1 MHQIRLPGCDMVVLW
16 FASPAVKLELG
27 DALGI
32 GTNANTLESWRR
44 GSRQRKANTANQQFW
59 SCGLESGFWVP
70 GVGIWHLVFG
80 FYFIYPLQ
88 HRISRGQRHEASSAI
103 MFRNPREKVTTGSES
118 VPPSVGRPPTPPHS
132 TSRTK
137 IIRNSSP
144 YFGPTATPTPG
155 LAGMKA
161 QHISHSS
168 VSRTPTN
175 KRKTSVATGFSRTKS
190 QPNQSILNFFA
201 KSDRSEAAPNKGVED
216 QELFF
221 QEPVR
226 HDSSISERDRS
237 NSETPAF
244 LQGSDHIFEAGGSEG
259 RYNEDSSPVKRR
271 RIGSREDTSPEED
284 LFGLENTDEPEKRSV
299 VEVVE
304 KASDEISAMPAKRR
318 PSRRQRGPFIEES
331 DSEEEWKY
339 PGPTSGSHNNNHD
352 PNVDTK
358 EHKTQTGTGTDPVR
372 YQNALITPEKP
383 STEATSASNVS
394 QNIPS
399 NPLDQFDGPAT
410 SSSSRPAL
418 TREATSVMSEDEFDE
433 MEDFD
438 SEFFEGGE
446 EYMER
451 RYLEEQRMFEEGLDE
466 DSKSESAEEG
476 PITPTHPSEQ
486 GNPPDKAAVCPICNQ
501 SLKSTTEAEA
511 SAHVNGCLD
520 GNPTPLP
527 ANATMPT
534 QQHDVTKRAV
544 AIVGGK
550 RFQRAAA
557 ARPGQENPFSHSKD
571 GSSGS
576 AFSKLMSGHAEDA
589 AWATAAANEVTSRGK
604 PAYQRTCPF
613 YKIMPG
619 LYICVDAFR
628 YGKVEGQNAYFLSH
642 FHSDHYIGLTS
653 SWCHGPIYCSRATAN
668 LVRQQLKVDPKWVV
682 DLEFEKKVEIP
693 GTQGVS
699 VTMLPANH
707 CPGSSLYLFEK
718 VVRKGPNPKTNRI
731 LHCGD
736 FRACPAHVN
745 HPLLRPDVVDSISGK
760 TKQQMIDTCYLDT
773 TYLTPK
779 YAFPSQEDVITSC
792 AQMCVSLS
800 KEIPDTNDGWER
812 AKLDRAGSGMTKFL
826 EKGNGEDNSIIK
838 EEEKPEDIKPNGRG
852 RLLVVIG
859 TYSIGKERIC
869 LGIAKALNSKIY
881 APAPKQRICAC
892 LEDAELSSLLTTNP
906 LEAQVHMQMLM
917 EIRAETLLDYLHGYK
932 SHFSRVVGFRPTGWN
947 YRPPT
952 GRFTENPAV
961 STVLHSDGW
970 KSRFTMK
977 DLVSQRGSTRE
988 SSCFG
993 VPYSEHSSFRELT
1006 MFCCALRIG
1015 RVIPTVNVG
1024 SAKSR
1029 EKMKMWVE
1037 KWEGEKKKSGLFRV
1051 EEGATSW

>member
-1 MHQIRLPGCDMVVLW
+1 
-16 FASPAVKLELG
+16 
-27 DALGI
+27 
-32 GTNANTLESWRR
+32 
-44 GSRQRKANTANQQFW
+44 
-59 SCGLESGFWVP
+59 
-70 GVGIWHLVFG
+70 
-80 FYFIYPLQ
+80 
-88 HRISRGQRHEASSAI
+88 
-103 MFRNPREKVTTGSES
+103 MFRNPREKVTTTASKP
-118 VPPSVGRPPTPPHS
+118 VLPSVGRPPTPPVGKG
-132 TSRTK
+132 TTT
-137 IIRNSSP
+137 IVRNSSP

-155 LAGMKA
+155 LAGMKSQQVLQSPA
-161 QHISHSS
+161 
-168 VSRTPTN
+168 SRTPSN
-175 KRKTSVATGFSRTKS
+175 KRKTSVATGISRTKS

-201 KSDRSEAAPNKGVED
+201 KSERSEATPSNVED
-216 QELFF
+216 KELFF
-221 QEPVR
+221 QEPPR
-226 HDSSISERDRS
+226 HDSGTPERERS
-237 NSETPAF
+237 DTPT
-244 LQGSDHIFEAGGSEG
+244 LLKESNHVVKAGYTEG
-259 RYNEDSSPVKRR
+259 RYNEDTSPVKRR
-271 RIGSREDTSPEED
+271 RMGSQEATSHEED
-284 LFGLENTDEPEKRSV
+284 MFGLESIEDSEKRNSAEV
-299 VEVVE
+299 VEV
-304 KASDEISAMPAKRR
+304 SGDGIPAMQVKRR
-318 PSRRQRGPFIEES
+318 QSRRQRGPFIEES
-331 DSEEEWKY
+331 DSEEDSKY
-339 PGPTSGSHNNNHD
+339 AGSNDDFHHNTHHTNAHTEEGTTSQGGD
-352 PNVDTK
+352 PDRI
-358 EHKTQTGTGTDPVR
+358 QS
-372 YQNALITPEKP
+372 ALTTPDQP
-383 STEATSASNVS
+383 SAEATSGSNVS
-394 QNIPS
+394 QYVPP
-399 NPLDQFDGPAT
+399 NPLDQFDGAVAPIT
-410 SSSSRPAL
+410 VSPSL
-418 TREATSVMSEDEFDE
+418 TRDTTSIIPEDEFE
-433 MEDFD
+433 GMEDFD

-451 RYLEEQRMFEEGLDE
+451 RYLEEQIMFEEGLDE

-476 PITPTHPSEQ
+476 PITPTHSGELDVLPAKE
-486 GNPPDKAAVCPICNQ
+486 AACPVCNQ

-527 ANATMPT
+527 ASVEKAIPS
-534 QQHDVTKRAV
+534 DIAKRPV
-544 AIVGGK
+544 VIVGGK
-550 RFQRAAA
+550 RFQRAGT

-571 GSSGS
+571 ASSVS

-668 LVRQQLKVDPKWVV
+668 LVRQQLKVDKKWVV
-682 DLEFEKKVEIP
+682 DLEFEEKYEIP
-693 GTQGVS
+693 GTQGVF
-699 VTMLPANH
+699 VTMIPANH

-718 VVRKGPNPKTNRI
+718 VVRKGPNAKTNRI

-736 FRACPAHVN
+736 FRACPAHIH
-745 HPLLRPDVVDSISGK
+745 HPLLRPDVMDSISGK
-760 TKQQMIDTCYLDT
+760 TKQQIIDTCYLDT

-800 KEIPDTNDGWER
+800 KEIPDDSDEWER
-812 AKLDRAGSGMTKFL
+812 AKLNRAGSGMTKFL
-826 EKGNGEDNSIIK
+826 EKDSGGDGAFFKKEEGSVIK
-838 EEEKPEDIKPNGRG
+838 EEGKTEDTKPNGRG

-881 APAPKQRICAC
+881 ATAPKQRICAA
-892 LEDAELSSLLTTNP
+892 LEDAELSSRLTSNP

-917 EIRAETLLDYLHGYK
+917 EIRAETLHDYLQGYR

-952 GRFTENPAV
+952 SRFTENPAI

-977 DLVSQRGSTRE
+977 DLVPQRGSTRE

-1029 EKMKMWVE
+1029 EKMKMWIE
-1037 KWEGEKKKSGLFRV
+1037 KWEAEKKKSGLFRV